1 MSEEIPIPN
10 MAPGLVQAFA
20 PQEEAPQDG
29 PRRRRRRGPDPLLAL
44 REWQPK
50 TRLGQKVMAGEII
63 SYEQALASRLPIREV
78 QVVDALL
85 PGLEDDVIKV
95 NMVQRMTDSGRRVRF
110 NVMACVG
117 NKDGYV
123 GLGMAKAKEV
133 PKAIEKAITAA
144 KLNLIRVQRGNGSWE
159 SSAGPGTSVPFKVK
173 GRSASTRVTLM
184 PAAAGKGLVIGE
196 TGKRVLQ
203 LAGVTDVLSRT
214 SGQTRTTINYA
225 AATFNALK
233 ALNTTRVTDEQRQN
247 LHITYGRSI

>member
-1 MSEEIPIPN
+1 
-10 MAPGLVQAFA
+10 
-20 PQEEAPQDG
+20 
-29 PRRRRRRGPDPLLAL
+29 
-44 REWQPK
+44 
-50 TRLGQKVMAGEII
+50 
-63 SYEQALASRLPIREV
+63 
-78 QVVDALL
+78 
-85 PGLEDDVIKV
+85 
-95 NMVQRMTDSGRRVRF
+95 MVQRMTVSGRRVRF

-133 PKAIEKAITAA
+133 PMAIEKAITAA

-159 SSAGPGTSVPFKVK
+159 SSAGPGTSVPFMVK

-233 ALNTTRVTDEQRQN
+233 ELNRTRVTPEQKER
-247 LHITYGRSI
+247 LHIRHGRMI

>member
-1 MSEEIPIPN
+1 
-10 MAPGLVQAFA
+10 
-20 PQEEAPQDG
+20 
-29 PRRRRRRGPDPLLAL
+29 
-44 REWQPK
+44 
-50 TRLGQKVMAGEII
+50 
-63 SYEQALASRLPIREV
+63 
-78 QVVDALL
+78 
-85 PGLEDDVIKV
+85 
-95 NMVQRMTDSGRRVRF
+95 
-110 NVMACVG
+110 MACVG

-144 KLNLIRVQRGNGSWE
+144 KLNLVRVQRGNGSWE